1 MDQFFSVVSTKL
13 NGNSGQC
20 ILTPLGMQQ
29 FIKEAVKDTSQGY
42 RVLDVKMCEYIYDF
56 TTGIT
61 PFVNMSIKNYA
72 VSRQSYQTN

>member
-1 MDQFFSVVSTKL
+1 
-13 NGNSGQC
+13 
-20 ILTPLGMQQ
+20 MQQ